1 MNPDKLEKFVIDHRE
16 GFDDLEPDPGLW
28 SKIQPGEEP
37 RARKISWSGIAWRAA
52 AIVVIFVSSYF
63 FHDYMD
69 RREELLGEQAPTEQE
84 MEGSEEIQVLKDA
97 EAYYSSMINSRE
109 EQIIQMLGNDT
120 KILDE
125 IMEEMKELDQHYN
138 QLKND
143 LKDDIASE
151 EIIEAMVQNYRM
163 KLFILE
169 DILNQL
175 QKTNTQK
182 DEEVNKVR
190 L

>member
-1 MNPDKLEKFVIDHRE
+1 MNPDKLEKFVIDNRE
-16 GFDDLEPDPGLW
+16 GFEDLEPDPGLW
-28 SKIQPGEEP
+28 EKIQPKDEP
-37 RARKISWSGIAWRAA
+37 KVRRINWSGIAWKAA
-52 AIVVIFVSSYF
+52 AVVIIFASSYF

-69 RREELLGEQAPTEQE
+69 SRDGLTKEQSKMGQDL
-84 MEGSEEIQVLKDA
+84 EGFDEIQVLKDA

-109 EQIIQMLGNDT
+109 EQIIQILGNDT

-125 IMEEMKELDQHYN
+125 IMEEMKELDMNYN

>member
-1 MNPDKLEKFVIDHRE
+1 MSLDKLEKFVLDHKDQ
-16 GFDDLEPDPGLW
+16 FNDLEPDPGLW
-28 SKIQPGEEP
+28 NKIQPEEP
-37 RARKISWSGIAWRAA
+37 KVRKINWSGIAWRVAA
-52 AIVVIFVSSYF
+52 VVIIFVSSYY

-69 RREELLGEQAPTEQE
+69 SRREGSLMEQTQMSQD
-84 MEGSEEIQVLKDA
+84 MEGIEELQVLKDA
-97 EAYYSSMINSRE
+97 EAYYTSMINTKE
-109 EQIIQMLGNDT
+109 EQIIQLLGDN
-120 KILDE
+120 KKVMDE
-125 IMEEMKELDQHYN
+125 IMDEMNELDNIYV

-143 LKDDIASE
+143 LKDDVANE

-175 QKTNTQK
+175 QKTNTSK
-182 DEEVNKVR
+182 DEEVKKIR

>member
-1 MNPDKLEKFVIDHRE
+1 MSPDKLEQFVVDHRDQ
-16 GFDDLEPDPGLW
+16 FNDLEPDPGLW
-28 SKIQPGEEP
+28 SRIQPEEP
-37 RARKISWSGIAWRAA
+37 KVRRINWSGVAWKAA
-52 AIVVIFVSSYF
+52 AVVIIFVSSYF

-69 RREELLGEQAPTEQE
+69 SRESGSLMNETQIGQD
-84 MEGSEEIQVLKDA
+84 MEGLEEFQVLKDA
-97 EAYYSSMINSRE
+97 EAYYTSMINSKE
-109 EQIIQMLGNDT
+109 EQILQILGNDN
-120 KILDE
+120 KVMGQ
-125 IMEEMKELDQHYN
+125 IMEEMNELDEIYI

-143 LKDDIASE
+143 LKDDVANE

-175 QKTNTQK
+175 QKTNTNR
-182 DEEVNKVR
+182 DEEVKKIS